1 MEALEAQACG
11 SKMSVTERRARA
23 GGRPRALG
31 LRRTPGTVHGEVQ
44 VAADVDGGTSVR
56 VYEQQGGASR
66 KRAHDERV
74 PRERGTN
81 CNACSARRLC
91 IVC

>member
-1 MEALEAQACG
+1 MCHGSPSMEALEAQACG
-11 SKMSVTERRARA
+11 SKMNVTERRARA

-44 VAADVDGGTSVR
+44 VADVDGGTSVR

-66 KRAHDERV
+66 KRA
-74 PRERGTN
+74 
-81 CNACSARRLC
+81 
-91 IVC
+91 